1 MPLGAPHWLNKIFC
15 ILYGLLSP
23 ITCNSYLL
31 TYTAKNS
38 KLDEMKMQQKKEVPD
53 VILKFNKLV
62 LPPVV
67 AKQ

>member
-1 MPLGAPHWLNKIFC
+1 MH
-15 ILYGLLSP
+15 LYMDIP
-23 ITCNSYLL
+23 FNS
-31 TYTAKNS
+31 KNS

>member
-1 MPLGAPHWLNKIFC
+1 
-15 ILYGLLSP
+15 LSLT
-23 ITCNSYLL
+23 TCNSYLL
-31 TYTAKNS
+31 TYTAKRIRALVHGHTIQQQKNS

>member
-1 MPLGAPHWLNKIFC
+1 MDIPF
-15 ILYGLLSP
+15 
-23 ITCNSYLL
+23 NS
-31 TYTAKNS
+31 KNS

>member
-1 MPLGAPHWLNKIFC
+1 MHALVHGHTIQQE
-15 ILYGLLSP
+15 
-23 ITCNSYLL
+23 
-31 TYTAKNS
+31 KNS

>member
-1 MPLGAPHWLNKIFC
+1 MSINSQF
-15 ILYGLLSP
+15 ILFILTNIYSKEN
-23 ITCNSYLL
+23 TCTCTW
-31 TYTAKNS
+31 TYHSTAKNS
-38 KLDEMKMQQKKEVPD
+38 KLDEIKMQQKKEVPD